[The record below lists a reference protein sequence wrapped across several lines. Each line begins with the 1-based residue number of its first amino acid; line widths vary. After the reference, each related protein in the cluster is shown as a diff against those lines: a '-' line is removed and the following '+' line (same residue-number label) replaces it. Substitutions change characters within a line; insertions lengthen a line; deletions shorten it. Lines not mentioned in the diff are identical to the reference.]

1 MFQFNTSDT
10 IDSEFLNDGII
21 ETQVKMM
28 SIKGKKW
35 RFNDSIEL
43 QSKLIEIPL
52 RAKNFSFFIVLPHKT
67 TGLKRL
73 KSILSLEL
81 LREEL
86 RKIRHTKID
95 IFLPKFKV
103 QITHNLE
110 SSALN
115 NSQKLIAFTNE
126 ANISRIN
133 RDKNFKATHVLHRI
147 VYEIDET
154 GGQTLENPLTDEI
167 NPQFRACHPFLYLI
181 YDSRLDS
188 ILLIGQINK
197 L

>member
-35 RFNDSIEL
+35 RLNDSIEL

-52 RAKNFSFFIVLPHKT
+52 RAENLSFFIVLPHKT

-73 KSILSLEL
+73 KSILRLEL

-86 RKIRHTKID
+86 KKMKLRKID
-95 IFLPKFKV
+95 IFLPKFKIE
-103 QITHNLE
+103 ITYNLE
-110 SSALN
+110 SLALN

-126 ANISRIN
+126 ANLSRIN
-133 RDKNFKATHVLHRI
+133 RNKNFKVTHVLHKM

-154 GGQTLENPLTDEI
+154 GGQTLENPLTHEI